1 MDNLENTYLYADTIK
16 LFLLLLKKFSA
27 NQKPIYCMKQH
38 IKKLSFLFLLA
49 TLLAS
54 CDAEEMY
61 LKESKSNN
69 GEPVIKT
76 LSYKEAGETFNRLK
90 NELKIEKHLKIPET
104 SNLQARTIKDTLG
117 FLIETDLIKQVTLG
131 EYKSYTMK
139 LVKEIEGNIF
149 FNLTIEDKNGESSM
163 FMTCYIPS
171 SYWVNNKDEA
181 FQGVIVSR
189 RMNTLTEYQEPEI
202 FFNDIIS
209 SSINHDFGTSP
220 GGGGSYSLQNGSP
233 YYPMDC
239 NGYVIVSIKLVPYP
253 CGCENHMPWECN
265 SCPNSPAGY
274 DEIPYYYCQEYPNL
288 SGDNP
293 DNPTNPSTGGP
304 SSPTNPNDTS
314 IAAMIKP
321 EECKERIVGDLNCDC
336 QLSPYETCLLG
347 GNSQEVCDC
356 VKTGGKLI
364 DCKKDECVTTINTTF
379 VESLSIEQKAWWE
392 DNENA
397 SERNEIEN
405 FIANSGCSEESKEFA
420 KEAIEALKNGG
431 EVDLAYKIII
441 DNTLKN
447 NPCLNSDYTQLGKAP
462 TFQNYLKNFDGNFS
476 VANLKLESSITL
488 PNNINAE
495 TSPPSN
501 YTITITFNANNLNR
515 LGLSIARTFVHEM
528 IHAEIFRKLLSC
540 ANLPNLNFN
549 NYSTEEWKNFII
561 SLKDN
566 YPGLYDYYLR
576 YFFNTPSGQTLSDE
590 QHQLMAQHYRNII
603 VNALKEYDNTKPE
616 SLYQALAWEG
626 LKNTVAWNNLSTTEK
641 NNINTIIN
649 NFNISNTNCQ

>member
-1 MDNLENTYLYADTIK
+1 
-16 LFLLLLKKFSA
+16 
-27 NQKPIYCMKQH
+27 MKQH
-38 IKKLSFLFLLA
+38 IKKLSILFLLA

-233 YYPMDC
+233 YYPLDC

-321 EECKERIVGDLNCDC
+321 EECVERIVGDLNRDC
-336 QLSPYETCLLG
+336 QLSAYEGCLLN

-356 VKTGGKLI
+356 VAAGGNIKTCVSEIIEEQI
-364 DCKKDECVTTINTTF
+364 DDSQLDPCAKGVFQQIKNTTNNDFAKVLAKLGADGSVYNTTMISAVAPSGRPAQTVKNSPFNYTIYISTDYVGKTKLFIAASMLHELVHAYFMSLFDVYYNGNPPNPNAYNDFAILFQKF
-379 VESLSIEQKAWWE
+379 VDKTYPGSNDVAHHQQMATDYVDAIASALQEYQPGLPQQVYEDLAWGGLE
-392 DNENA
+392 EA
-397 SERNEIEN
+397 PIFSTLFPLGSSERNRIINRYYSESQG
-405 FIANSGCSEESKEFA
+405 NSYGY
-420 KEAIEALKNGG
+420 N
-431 EVDLAYKIII
+431 
-441 DNTLKN
+441 
-447 NPCLNSDYTQLGKAP
+447 
-462 TFQNYLKNFDGNFS
+462 
-476 VANLKLESSITL
+476 
-488 PNNINAE
+488 
-495 TSPPSN
+495 SPPVQ
-501 YTITITFNANNLNR
+501 TP
-515 LGLSIARTFVHEM
+515 LGQP
-528 IHAEIFRKLLSC
+528 C
-540 ANLPNLNFN
+540 N
-549 NYSTEEWKNFII
+549 
-561 SLKDN
+561 
-566 YPGLYDYYLR
+566 
-576 YFFNTPSGQTLSDE
+576 
-590 QHQLMAQHYRNII
+590 
-603 VNALKEYDNTKPE
+603 
-616 SLYQALAWEG
+616 
-626 LKNTVAWNNLSTTEK
+626 
-641 NNINTIIN
+641 
-649 NFNISNTNCQ
+649 